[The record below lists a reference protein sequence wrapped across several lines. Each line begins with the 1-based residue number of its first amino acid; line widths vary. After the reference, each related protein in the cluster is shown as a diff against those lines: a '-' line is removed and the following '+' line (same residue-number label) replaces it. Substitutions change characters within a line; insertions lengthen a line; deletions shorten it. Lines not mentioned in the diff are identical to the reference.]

1 VGSNQNPTNLFWDF
15 NKVNKVQSQMTTL
28 QNPQFSLL
36 KTKEN
41 NKAISKEK
49 SNFGK
54 PSIWRRKTKDQVRA
68 KKPILL

>member
-1 VGSNQNPTNLFWDF
+1 
-15 NKVNKVQSQMTTL
+15 MTTL
-28 QNPQFSLL
+28 QKTQFSLL

-54 PSIWRRKTKDQVRA
+54 SSRWRRKTKDQVRG
-68 KKPILL
+68 KKPV

>member
-1 VGSNQNPTNLFWDF
+1 
-15 NKVNKVQSQMTTL
+15 MTTL
-28 QNPQFSLL
+28 QKTQFSLL

-54 PSIWRRKTKDQVRA
+54 SSRWRRKTKDQVRGKNLCNCETSSVLENA
-68 KKPILL
+68 PQY